1 MPKRNFVYLYSSS
14 NGKPMYV
21 GFGSTAQRALSHSGG
36 SHNDNLGRWLKKG
49 DFDLRIAGPYTSE
62 KEAKAVEAAL
72 ISSMHPRF
80 NVAPGD
86 GPKFLPVGVPA
97 HLWERPAMKPL
108 TLRELGIK
116 GKGVLLVYLSPG
128 DYLRDGRRKFDPA
141 LPSDRTAFKNIE
153 KNWDLT
159 SLIDIWR
166 HRPDLMPRTLLGIH
180 GKVGHRFVVGSFEI
194 DRERLCDPRNRRY
207 ADRWP
212 RARWRIPMVDST
224 NLDHAELRGRR
235 IEKVVFGQFSHQ
247 LHIWV
252 DANGR
257 RRH

>member
-14 NGKPMYV
+14 KGKPMYV
-21 GFGSTAQRALSHSGG
+21 GYGSTAQRALSHSSN
-36 SHNDNLGRWLKKG
+36 SHNDNLEHWLKRG
-49 DFDLRIAGPYTSE
+49 DFDLRIAGPYVSE
-62 KEAKAVEAAL
+62 KEAKVVEAAL
-72 ISSMHPRF
+72 ISSLHPRF

-116 GKGVLLVYLSPG
+116 GKGALLVYLSPG

-159 SLIDIWR
+159 SLIDIWC
-166 HRPDLMPRTLLGIH
+166 HRPDLMPRTILGIH
-180 GKVGHRFVVGSFEI
+180 GKVRHRFVVGSFEI

-212 RARWRIPMVDST
+212 RARWRVPMVDST

-235 IEKVVFGQFSHQ
+235 VEKVVFGQFSHQ

-252 DANGR
+252 DANGI

>member
-1 MPKRNFVYLYSSS
+1 MPKRNFVYLYTSSA
-14 NGKPMYV
+14 GKAMYV
-21 GFGSTAQRALSHSGG
+21 GYGSTAQRALSHSGG
-36 SHNDNLGRWLKKG
+36 SHNKQLKSWLKKG
-49 DFDLRIAGPYTSE
+49 DFDLRIAGPYASE

-72 ISSMHPRF
+72 ISSINPRF
-80 NVAPGD
+80 NIAPGD
-86 GPKFLPVGVPA
+86 GPKFLPVGVPPE
-97 HLWERPAMKPL
+97 LWERPSMPPL
-108 TLRELGIK
+108 TLQQLGKK

-159 SLIDIWR
+159 RLIDIWR
-166 HRPDLMPRTLLGIH
+166 RRPDLMPRTILGIH
-180 GKVGHRFVVGSFEI
+180 GKVGHRFVVGSLEI
-194 DRERLCDPRNRRY
+194 DRDHLCDLRNRRY

-212 RARWRIPMVDST
+212 RPRWRVPVVDST
-224 NLDHAELRGRR
+224 DLDHLELRGRR
-235 IEKVVFGQFSHQ
+235 VERVRFGQFSHQ

-252 DANGR
+252 DAKGR

>member
-1 MPKRNFVYLYSSS
+1 MPKRNFVYFYTSPA
-14 NGKPMYV
+14 GKAMYV
-21 GFGSTAQRALSHSGG
+21 GYGNTAQRALSHSGG
-36 SHNDNLGRWLKKG
+36 SHNKRLKSWLKKG
-49 DFDLRIAGPYTSE
+49 DFDLRIAGPYASE

-72 ISSMHPRF
+72 ISSINPLF
-80 NVAPGD
+80 NIAPGD
-86 GPKFLPVGVPA
+86 GPKFLPVGVPPE
-97 HLWERPAMKPL
+97 LWERPSMPPL
-108 TLRELGIK
+108 ALQQLGKK

-159 SLIDIWR
+159 RLIDLWR
-166 HRPDLMPRTLLGIH
+166 QRPDLMPQTILGIH
-180 GKVGHRFVVGSFEI
+180 GKVGHRFVVGSLEI
-194 DRERLCDPRNRRY
+194 DRDRLCDLRNRRY

-212 RARWRIPMVDST
+212 RPRWRVPVVDST
-224 NLDHAELRGRR
+224 DLDHLELRGRR
-235 IEKVVFGQFSHQ
+235 VERVVFGQFSHQ